1 MAAVGRSISNIAA
14 AASRAA
20 TKLVNGESVACAVA
34 RRGELAGD
42 RLAKA
47 TIGPRATL
55 DAAAMARMEKAGALV
70 VHGDEGFA
78 GLVTDRGVV
87 TYLSHGTRKP
97 KKQHDPALLRA
108 RGLTGADVLRTGI
121 RVCDVMKT
129 NVPVVTRE
137 CAANDALLL
146 MRAHGLSVLPLID
159 DASGELE
166 GLVSLDDLLPE
177 APSVRK
183 AGRLRTKWTFT

>member
-47 TIGPRATL
+47 TIGPKATL

-97 KKQHDPALLRA
+97 KKQADPALLRA
-108 RGLTGADVLRTGI
+108 RGLTGADVLKTGI

-137 CAANDALLL
+137 CT
-146 MRAHGLSVLPLID
+146 
-159 DASGELE
+159 AS
-166 GLVSLDDLLPE
+166 
-177 APSVRK
+177 PSCR
-183 AGRLRTKWTFT
+183 

>member
-1 MAAVGRSISNIAA
+1 M
-14 AASRAA
+14 
-20 TKLVNGESVACAVA
+20 KCA
-34 RRGELAGD
+34 
-42 RLAKA
+42 
-47 TIGPRATL
+47 
-55 DAAAMARMEKAGALV
+55 
-70 VHGDEGFA
+70 
-78 GLVTDRGVV
+78 VV

-97 KKQHDPALLRA
+97 KKQQDPALMRA
-108 RGLTGADVLRTGI
+108 RGLTGADVLKTGI

-146 MRAHGLSVLPLID
+146 MRAHGLSVLPLVD

-166 GLVSLDDLLPE
+166 GLVALDDLLPE